1 MEKLFTITA
10 LVFFGSS
17 ILNVI
22 LNTIKSI
29 VTVKGS
35 THVAAIMNAITFG
48 FYTIVVKMI
57 ADVDLVISVP
67 LTMIANL
74 IGVYI
79 AKGILNLVKK
89 DKLWRISCTVSKKKK
104 IDSETFRE
112 YFKKYNI
119 EYTIIPINDYKDGYL
134 IDIFSNSQGESALIK
149 EIITKNNI
157 KYTVIEIEKSL

>member
-10 LVFFGSS
+10 LVFLGSS

-48 FYTIVVKMI
+48 FYTVVVKMI

-89 DKLWRISCTVSKKKK
+89 DKLWRISCTIPDKK
-104 IDSETFRE
+104 IENPDLITNELE
-112 YFKKYNI
+112 KYNI
-119 EYTIIPINDYKDGYL
+119 ESTVVPYSCGYI
-134 IDIFSNSQGESALIK
+134 IDIFSKTQGESALIK
-149 EIITKNNI
+149 EIITKYHI
-157 KYTVIEIEKSL
+157 KYTVYEIEKSL